1 MDVIALEAQER
12 MKKTLES
19 LHSTFNTIRTGRA
32 STALLDRVMVDY
44 YGEKTPVGQIA
55 SVSIPEP
62 RQLLIKPYDRD
73 DVKSIIAALAAS
85 ELGINPIND
94 GTSIR
99 LIIPALNEERR
110 KELTKLAKKHTE
122 DAKVALRNIRRDYI
136 ELVKDD
142 EEYSDD
148 LKKRIEADIQKVTDD
163 MVKKLEE
170 AYTEKEKEI
179 MTV

>member
-1 MDVIALEAQER
+1 MDVIALEAQEH
-12 MKKTLES
+12 MKKTVDS
-19 LHSTFNTIRTGRA
+19 LHSSFNTIRTGRA

-44 YGEKTPVGQIA
+44 YGEKTPIAQI
-55 SVSIPEP
+55 SSISIPEP

-73 DVKSIIAALAAS
+73 DVKSIIAALS
-85 ELGINPIND
+85 SSDIGINPIND

-110 KELTKLAKKHTE
+110 RDLTKLAKKYTE
-122 DAKVALRNIRRDYI
+122 DAKVAIRNIRRDYI
-136 ELVKDD
+136 DLVKND

-148 LKKRIEADIQKVTDD
+148 LKKRIEADIQKVTDE
-163 MVKKLEE
+163 MGKKLDE
-170 AYTEKEKEI
+170 AYSEKEKEI